1 MPRPILALLLLGAL
15 AFAMAVP
22 YAAGAGPLLLSVTGP
37 PALAPGQTAAY
48 NVTGSGGPTGNV
60 TYTVT
65 YFISGSNVT
74 GGNPVAASPGKTT
87 GNRTA
92 YKVNITAPA
101 GEQDL
106 LLTVTLSAAPKGGT
120 PEAVTITYPITV
132 IKPIELSATFHN
144 ASTVAAVNVTVR
156 WLIDGALVGTSSIK
170 RIAANGDA
178 TASFRYL
185 PVGLAAG
192 QHTLQVEAD
201 LDHDGIIDPAK
212 GEVVT
217 STLFYTQVQEPSTG
231 WTVLFGIGIF
241 VPVFLGVVALRR
253 RGQR

>member
-1 MPRPILALLLLGAL
+1 MRRHILALLLLAVI
-15 AFAMAVP
+15 AFAMAAP
-22 YAAGAGPLLLSVTGP
+22 YAAGAGPLLLTVTGP
-37 PALAPGQTAAY
+37 TALAPKQTAAY

-74 GGNPVAASPGKTT
+74 GGNPAAASPGRAT
-87 GNRTA
+87 GNRTV
-92 YKVNITAPA
+92 YQVNITAPA
-101 GEQDL
+101 TEQDL
-106 LLTVTLSAAPKGGT
+106 ILTVTLSAAPKGGT
-120 PEAVTITYPITV
+120 PEEVTITYPISV
-132 IKPIELSATFHN
+132 VKPINLSATFHN
-144 ASTVAAVNVTVR
+144 ASTVAAVNITVL
-156 WLIDGALVGTSSIK
+156 WLVDGTLAGKTSIK

-178 TASFRYL
+178 TATFEYL

-217 STLFYTQVQEPSTG
+217 STLFYTQVQQPSTG

-241 VPVFLGVVALRR
+241 IPVFLGVVALRR